1 MKGSGFLFLVYV
13 ELTSGQPWVLSKR
26 EGVLPKDVQHIDPQY
41 APEWIVRENKT
52 QKIIAEGGFIE
63 ERTGSHH

>member
-1 MKGSGFLFLVYV
+1 M
-13 ELTSGQPWVLSKR
+13 LSKR

-63 ERTGSHH
+63 ERTGSHR